1 MNAPVGRRGYSER
14 MQRHIRDRLC
24 RRSPPQEQEE
34 QEQEDEED
42 EGANRKRRYYSYSAP
57 TCNVRVL
64 CEG

>member
-1 MNAPVGRRGYSER
+1 